1 MTQLIASPTAEMLAE
16 LDAAGWTLFGIEAT
30 RNVALLNEN
39 IDPQHGGMTLPLGR
53 APEGCS
59 AAEYVFWNLAA
70 LLDLVWRTKC
80 DVFVTDRLDADS
92 VAAYVQIKH
101 SLERLQP
108 FHYSDIGNTVLRC
121 RELVHRIGDMDA
133 MRNWRYF
140 DIEVQAINQLM
151 LDRAYDV
158 DTKVQWMEDFLRDG
172 SLPQEADA
180 KIAAMADAFIVENHQ
195 RVEEYDVNGY
205 RIVQIIS
212 TVPFNVSMYGYSL
225 GADIVVLSN
234 PDFRGTGQM
243 KHTIAM
249 RPDVGDLAL
258 MRSILDMLDADEEGW
273 GGQPLIIGSPQGVSS
288 TLTPDEVLAIVGY
301 AVDVYG

>member
-16 LDAAGWTLFGIEAT
+16 LDAAGYTLFGIEAT
-30 RNVALLNEN
+30 RNVALLTEN

-59 AAEYVFWNLAA
+59 AAEYVFWNLEA
-70 LLDLVWRTKC
+70 LLDLVWRSKC

-108 FHYSDIGNTVLRC
+108 FHYSDIGYTVLRC
-121 RELVHRIGDMDA
+121 RETVHRIGDMDA
-133 MRNWRYF
+133 MRNWKYF

-151 LDRAYDV
+151 LDRAYSIDA
-158 DTKVQWMEDFLRDG
+158 KVQWMEDFLRDG

-180 KIAAMADAFIVENHQ
+180 KIAAMADAFVAENHQ
-195 RVEEYDVNGY
+195 RVAEHDVNGH

-234 PDFRGTGQM
+234 PDFRGMGQM
-243 KHTIAM
+243 KHTVAM
-249 RPDVGDLAL
+249 RPDAGDPAL
-258 MRSILDMLDADEEGW
+258 MQSIKDQVNTNEEGW

-288 TLTPDEVLAIVGY
+288 ALSPDDVFETVADAIE
-301 AVDVYG
+301 AYG